1 MEPDFLAIVDP
12 WVTTLSFVVALAM
25 RIQATKEQKKQGKN
39 LEKLEKILEK
49 FVCREELPKS
59 VCDHSLGGVYRGHR
73 ECHIEPDWLLIYR
86 IKEDEL
92 VYAILIA
99 FCVTAALCS
108 FWWQDLSHIYRN

>member
-49 FVCREELPKS
+49 LVCREELPKS

-92 VYAILIA
+92 VLVATRLG
-99 FCVTAALCS
+99 
-108 FWWQDLSHIYRN
+108 SHSELLGL